1 MALLPESLSKDV
13 QANLER
19 VRKAAENIAAPP
31 GPGEAAAHKVKAT
44 ISCGYPPLNR
54 PSATNACDIG
64 ADSISSHIVKIF
76 GQPARPPDQQ

>member
-31 GPGEAAAHKVKAT
+31 
-44 ISCGYPPLNR
+44 
-54 PSATNACDIG
+54 D
-64 ADSISSHIVKIF
+64 
-76 GQPARPPDQQ
+76 PARQRRTR